1 MCVRVIS
8 PFPLGLEKRGAPA
21 AGHAGDSSG
30 FSAGPARAHGTML
43 VRLWFFARFQPGK
56 WVTSGAGDPRSCFV
70 AHSELRRWQAGVQIT
85 NSTGAETGAR
95 GQKQYI
101 YIYIWLWKH
110 ISWRHAMA
118 PFTGLVTF
126 RCRGGGDMKGSQGC
140 PKAASSGAQVLS
152 WPTPAN
158 ISSFPFS
165 VLKMHFCD
173 FATLVL

>member
-8 PFPLGLEKRGAPA
+8 PFPLGLEKRAAPA

-43 VRLWFFARFQPGK
+43 VQLWFFARFQPGK

-101 YIYIWLWKH
+101 YIYIYDSENTSLG
-110 ISWRHAMA
+110 AMQWH
-118 PFTGLVTF
+118 
-126 RCRGGGDMKGSQGC
+126 RSQGWWH
-140 PKAASSGAQVLS
+140 SGAGVVVTWKARRAARRQRPRERRFCHGPLRQ
-152 WPTPAN
+152 
-158 ISSFPFS
+158 IFPLFH
-165 VLKMHFCD
+165 L
-173 FATLVL
+173 AY